1 MPAKSEEIEW
11 PTLFLLLLAY
21 VVWVTGTLMW
31 QHSALAAILLAGVA
45 IAQFS
50 SLQHEALHAHPF
62 RNETLNEALVF
73 PALTVFVPYR
83 RFRDIHLQHHFDPA
97 LTDPY
102 DDPES
107 NYWDPQVWSRLP
119 AAIRLILQANNT
131 LLGRILLGPLVGT
144 WVFLA
149 NEFVLM
155 RQGDRAVLT
164 AWALNLVGLVPV
176 LIWLRVAGMPVWGY
190 LMAVYCGFALLKIR
204 TYLEHR
210 AHEACRARTVI
221 IEDRG
226 PLSILFLNN
235 NFHSVHH
242 MHPKVAWYKLP
253 GLYLERKEHYI
264 KRNEG
269 YVYANYAEVF
279 RRYLTRPKDPV
290 PHPVWPVRR
299 DGQS

>member
-11 PTLFLLLLAY
+11 PTLFFLLLTY
-21 VVWVTGTLMW
+21 VAWIIGTLMW
-31 QHSALAAILLAGVA
+31 GESALFSILLTGVA
-45 IAQFS
+45 IAQYS
-50 SLQHEALHAHPF
+50 SLQHEALHGHPF
-62 RNETLNEALVF
+62 RNEALNEALVF
-73 PALTVFVPYR
+73 PALAIFVPYR
-83 RFRDIHLQHHFDPA
+83 RFRDTHLQHHSDPS

-119 AAIRLILQANNT
+119 APIRLILQGNNT
-131 LLGRILLGPLVGT
+131 LLGRILLGPFIGT

-149 NEFVLM
+149 KDFALA
-155 RQGDRAVLT
+155 RKGDKAVLE
-164 AWALNLVGLVPV
+164 AWALNLLGLVPV
-176 LIWLRVAGMPVWGY
+176 LIWLRVEGMPVWAY
-190 LMAVYCGFALLKIR
+190 LMAIYTGFGLLKIR

-210 AHEACRARTVI
+210 AHETCRARTVI

-226 PLSILFLNN
+226 PLSLLFLNN

-253 GLYLERKEHYI
+253 ALYRDRKEHYQ

-269 YVYANYAEVF
+269 YVYASYGQVF
-279 RRYLTRPKDPV
+279 RQYLTRSKDPV
-290 PHPVWPVRR
+290 PHPVWPVRK
-299 DGQS
+299 DGRS

>member
-11 PTLFLLLLAY
+11 PTLALLVLTY
-21 VVWVTGTLMW
+21 VVWITGTLMW
-31 QHSALAAILLAGVA
+31 PHNAAMAILLTGVA
-45 IAQFS
+45 ITQFS
-50 SLQHEALHAHPF
+50 SLQHEALHGHPF
-62 RNETLNEALVF
+62 HNETLNEALVF
-73 PALTVFVPYR
+73 PALAIFVPYR
-83 RFRDIHLQHHFDPA
+83 RFRETHLQHHFDPA
-97 LTDPY
+97 LTDPH

-107 NYWDPQVWSRLP
+107 NFWEPQIWASLP
-119 AAIRLILQANNT
+119 GPVRLILKANNT
-131 LLGRILLGPLVGT
+131 LLGRILLGPFVGT
-144 WVFLA
+144 LAFLA
-149 NEFVLM
+149 KDLALV
-155 RQGDRAVLT
+155 RQGDPAVLT
-164 AWALNLVGLVPV
+164 AWALNIAGLVPV
-176 LIWLRVAGMPVWGY
+176 LIWLHVAGMPVWAY
-190 LMAVYCGFALLKIR
+190 LMAIYCGFALVKIR

-253 GLYLERKEHYI
+253 GLYLDRKEHYI

-269 YVYANYAEVF
+269 YVYANYGEVF

-290 PHPVWPVRR
+290 PHPIWPVRK
-299 DGQS
+299 DGAS